1 MRPSD
6 RWRRPT
12 SDPDLRRD
20 LGYEIAE
27 WDAHR
32 VEQHDGVRVVLVPA
46 DEDAFDREAYI
57 VVSEDTVVDT
67 FERR

>member
-6 RWRRPT
+6 RWHRTT
-12 SDPDLRRD
+12 SDPDLERD
-20 LGYEIAE
+20 LGYELVQ

-32 VEQHDGVRVVLVPA
+32 VEYRDGVRVVLVPA

-57 VVSEDTVVDT
+57 VVAEESVIDT
-67 FERR
+67 FEHR